1 MWHIKNMSKVLVF
14 SEVVDGKLSHA
25 SKEIIKFS
33 AENFT
38 AENTIA
44 AVFGA
49 NSAEAAQ
56 EASKNGA
63 SKVFLIDNPA
73 FETFRSDLFLAEL
86 IKIVESE
93 NPDLILANNSV
104 DGEALLG
111 MAAAKTKGNIAT
123 DCVSF
128 NKDNMEV
135 GRSVYSNKLLV
146 SCKLEAGRKSFISF
160 RPNNIQAETN
170 PESSGEIVNVDPAT
184 DSKITVADV
193 QKSASKEIP
202 LTEASII
209 ISGGRAMAN
218 AENFSILRDFAGKI
232 NAAVGASR
240 AAVDSGYA
248 PHSMQVGQ
256 TGKVV
261 SPNLYIAC
269 GISGAIQ
276 HFAGMG
282 SSKVIVA
289 INKDPEAPIFKK
301 ADYGIVADLFE
312 IVPALTAK
320 VDTLVK
326 A

>member
-1 MWHIKNMSKVLVF
+1 MTKVLVF
-14 SEVVDGKLSHA
+14 SEVVEGKLSHA
-25 SKEIIKFS
+25 SKEIIKFA
-33 AENFT
+33 AENF
-38 AENTIA
+38 ASENTIA

-49 NSAEAAQ
+49 TCAGAAT
-56 EASKNGA
+56 EASQNGA
-63 SKVFLIDNPA
+63 SKTYLIDNDA
-73 FETFRSDLFLAEL
+73 FASFRSDLFLTEL
-86 IKIVESE
+86 LKIVETE

-104 DGEALLG
+104 DGEALMGL
-111 MAAAKTKGNIAT
+111 AAAKTDSNIAT
-123 DCVSF
+123 DCISF
-128 NKDNMEV
+128 NKDTMEL

-146 SCKLEAGRKSFISF
+146 TCKLSEGRKSFISF
-160 RPNNIQAETN
+160 RPNNIKAKSSPQ
-170 PESSGEIVNVDPAT
+170 SSGDVVNVNPT
-184 DSKITVADV
+184 TNSKITIAEI
-193 QKSASKEIP
+193 QKSASKETP

-218 AENFSILRDFAGKI
+218 AENFSILRDFASKVG
-232 NAAVGASR
+232 AAVGASR

-301 ADYGIVADLFE
+301 ADYGIVGDLFE
-312 IVPALTAK
+312 IVPALAAR
-320 VDTLVK
+320 VDALVK